1 MAKAKRYTEDEL
13 NQIDAQFRALLDG
26 QNRVYIVAESS
37 MAFRKMVVNALRS
50 AGCDKIIEARDGME
64 ALNAL
69 KKVGVNGI
77 SIIDLKMPVVDGVK
91 YLVTVRK
98 DEQLKT
104 APIFIMS
111 TETRK
116 SIVIALIRAGATGY
130 LVKPFDA
137 KSLLDKL
144 SSSGL
149 L

>member
-13 NQIDAQFRALLDG
+13 NQIEAQFKSLLDS
-26 QNRVYIVAESS
+26 QDRVYIVGESS
-37 MAFRKMVVNALRS
+37 MAFRKMVVNALKA

-69 KKVGVNGI
+69 KKVGLNGI

-98 DEQLKT
+98 DETLKT

-137 KSLLDKL
+137 KALVDKL
-144 SSSGL
+144 SASNL